1 MSTLEMA
8 NLENFR
14 LVDVLSITMKRAI
27 FHKMSE
33 AWLPLANV
41 CIKLKGENVLLIS
54 YYRSNSGLFYI
65 FGRKNK
71 SL

>member
-27 FHKMSE
+27 FHKMS
-33 AWLPLANV
+33 V
-41 CIKLKGENVLLIS
+41 S
-54 YYRSNSGLFYI
+54 MSRSVAT
-65 FGRKNK
+65 FGKCMY
-71 SL
+71 